1 MIVFRQIFHYIFN
14 MTILTSKIFNDG
26 EKKENDSEKENPLAE
41 KFLKTRQ
48 IILSGEINEENTAKT
63 IQQLLLLEADSD
75 KPIYIYIDSP
85 GGSIDSGFG
94 IYDVIRFINAPV
106 YTIGTGLI
114 ASMGSIILLAAPK
127 ERRLGLPNSH
137 YLIHQP
143 LIGGV
148 AQGVATDL
156 EIQAE
161 EISKSKEKLIKLI
174 SEETGKSVEQVA
186 KDCDR
191 DHWLTSDEAKDYGLI
206 SKVISSRKE
215 LQEIV
220 K

>member
-14 MTILTSKIFNDG
+14 MTILTSKILNDG
-26 EKKENDSEKENPLAE
+26 EKKEKDSEKENPLAE

-191 DHWLTSDEAKDYGLI
+191 DHWLIADEAKDYGLI

>member
-1 MIVFRQIFHYIFN
+1 MILN
-14 MTILTSKIFNDG
+14 EEEKKDA
-26 EKKENDSEKENPLAE
+26 EKKEDSLSE

-48 IILSGEINEENTAKT
+48 ILLSGEINEENAEK
-63 IQQLLLLEADSD
+63 INKQLLLLEADSD

-94 IYDVIRFINAPV
+94 IYDMIRFINAPV

-127 ERRLGLPNSH
+127 ERRFGLPNSH

-148 AQGVATDL
+148 ARGVATDL
-156 EIQAE
+156 EIQAV
-161 EISKSKEKLIKLI
+161 EIAKSKDKLVKLIAN
-174 SEETGKSVEQVA
+174 ETGKSEAEVRA
-186 KDCDR
+186 DCDR
-191 DHWLTSDEAKDYGLI
+191 DHWLTAEEAAAYGTNGLI
-206 SKVISSRKE
+206 SKIITKRSD
-215 LQEIV
+215 LN
-220 K
+220 

>member
-1 MIVFRQIFHYIFN
+1 M
-14 MTILTSKIFNDG
+14 KIFNENEED
-26 EKKENDSEKENPLAE
+26 KKNSEKESPFAE

-48 IILSGEINEENTAKT
+48 IILSGEINEENTAKV
-63 IQQLLLLEADSD
+63 IEQLLLLEADND

-94 IYDVIRFINAPV
+94 IYDIIRFINAPV

-114 ASMGSIILLAAPK
+114 ASMGSIILLSVPK
-127 ERRLGLPNSH
+127 ERRLALPNSH

-148 AQGVATDL
+148 ARGVATDL

-161 EISKSKEKLIKLI
+161 EIAKSKEKLIKLI
-174 SEETGKSVEQVA
+174 SLETGKPCEQVA

-191 DHWLTSDEAKDYGLI
+191 DHWLTAEEALEYGLV

>member
-1 MIVFRQIFHYIFN
+1 MNIV
-14 MTILTSKIFNDG
+14 LDKD
-26 EKKENDSEKENPLAE
+26 EKKPEMPQQDALAE

-48 IILSGEINEENTAKT
+48 IILSGEVSAENAEKV
-63 IQQLLLLEADSD
+63 IKQLLLLEADSD

-85 GGSIDSGFG
+85 GGSIDDGFG
-94 IYDVIRFINAPV
+94 IFDMIRFINAPV

-114 ASMGSIILLAAPK
+114 ASMGSIILLSVPK
-127 ERRLGLPNSH
+127 ERRFALPNSH

-148 AQGVATDL
+148 ARGVATDL

-161 EISKSKEKLIKLI
+161 EIAKSKKKLIKLI
-174 SEETGKSVEQVA
+174 ASETGKSEEQVE

-191 DHWLTSDEAKDYGLI
+191 DHWLTAEEALDYGLV
-206 SKVISSRKE
+206 SKIVSKRAD
-215 LQEIV
+215 LQ
-220 K
+220 

>member
-1 MIVFRQIFHYIFN
+1 
-14 MTILTSKIFNDG
+14 MTILKSQILNDDE
-26 EKKENDSEKENPLAE
+26 EKDKKSEKESPFAE

-63 IQQLLLLEADSD
+63 VEQLLLLESESD

-114 ASMGSIILLAAPK
+114 ASMGSIILLSAPK

-161 EISKSKEKLIKLI
+161 EIAKSKEKLIKLI
-174 SEETGKSVEQVA
+174 SDETGKPVDQVK

-191 DHWLTSDEAKDYGLI
+191 DHWLTADEAKDYGLI
-206 SKVISSRKE
+206 SKVISTRKE
-215 LQEIV
+215 LQEIA

>member
-1 MIVFRQIFHYIFN
+1 MSL
-14 MTILTSKIFNDG
+14 ILNEEKD
-26 EKKENDSEKENPLAE
+26 EKKEEKQDSLSE

-63 IQQLLLLEADSD
+63 IKQLLLLEADSD

-94 IYDVIRFINAPV
+94 IYDMIRFVNAPV

-114 ASMGSIILLAAPK
+114 ASMGSIILLSVPK
-127 ERRLGLPNSH
+127 ERRFALPNSH

-148 AQGVATDL
+148 ARGVATDL
-156 EIQAE
+156 NIQAA
-161 EISKSKEKLIKLI
+161 EIAKSKEKLIKLI
-174 SEETGKSVEQVA
+174 AAETGKDEAVVRA
-186 KDCDR
+186 DCDR
-191 DHWLTSDEAKDYGLI
+191 DHWLTADEALEYGLVGKII
-206 SKVISSRKE
+206 SKRSDLS
-215 LQEIV
+215 
-220 K
+220 

>member
-1 MIVFRQIFHYIFN
+1 MSTIFN
-14 MTILTSKIFNDG
+14 EKES
-26 EKKENDSEKENPLAE
+26 KKEGQPDSLSE

-48 IILSGEINEENTAKT
+48 IILSGAIDEENAAKV

-114 ASMGSIILLAAPK
+114 ASMGSIILLSVPK
-127 ERRLGLPNSH
+127 ERRLALPNSH

-143 LIGGV
+143 LISGV
-148 AQGVATDL
+148 ARGVTTDIN
-156 EIQAE
+156 IQAE
-161 EISKSKEKLIKLI
+161 EIAKSKQKLIKLI
-174 SEETGKSVEQVA
+174 ADETGKSVKQVEQ
-186 KDCDR
+186 DCDR
-191 DHWLTSDEAKDYGLI
+191 DHWLTAEEALEYGLVSRII
-206 SKVISSRKE
+206 SKRSE
-215 LQEIV
+215 LN
-220 K
+220 

>member
-1 MIVFRQIFHYIFN
+1 M
-14 MTILTSKIFNDG
+14 KIFNDNEE
-26 EKKENDSEKENPLAE
+26 EKKSEQKEDSLSE

-48 IILSGEINEENTAKT
+48 IILSGEINEENTAKV
-63 IQQLLLLEADSD
+63 IKQLLLLEADSD

-94 IYDVIRFINAPV
+94 IYDMIRFINAPV

-114 ASMGSIILLAAPK
+114 ASMGSIILLAVPK
-127 ERRLGLPNSH
+127 ERRFALPNSH

-148 AQGVATDL
+148 ARGVATDL

-161 EISKSKEKLIKLI
+161 EIAKSKKKLIKLI
-174 SEETGKSVEQVA
+174 AEETGKSETQVE

-191 DHWLTSDEAKDYGLI
+191 DHWLTAEEALEYGLV
-206 SKVISSRKE
+206 SKILSKRSD
-215 LQEIV
+215 LSA
-220 K
+220 

>member
-1 MIVFRQIFHYIFN
+1 
-14 MTILTSKIFNDG
+14 MTILKSQILNDD
-26 EKKENDSEKENPLAE
+26 EKKDKNSEKESPFAE

-63 IQQLLLLEADSD
+63 VEQLLLLESESD

-161 EISKSKEKLIKLI
+161 EIAKSKEKLIKLI
-174 SEETGKSVEQVA
+174 SDETGKPVDQVR

-191 DHWLTSDEAKDYGLI
+191 DHWLTADEAKDYGLI
-206 SKVISSRKE
+206 SKVISTRKE
-215 LQEIV
+215 LQEIT

>member
-1 MIVFRQIFHYIFN
+1 MSTIFN
-14 MTILTSKIFNDG
+14 EKES
-26 EKKENDSEKENPLAE
+26 KKEGQPDSLSE

-48 IILSGEINEENTAKT
+48 IILSGAIDEENAAKV

-114 ASMGSIILLAAPK
+114 ASMGSIILLSVPK
-127 ERRLGLPNSH
+127 ERRLALPNSH

-143 LIGGV
+143 LISGV
-148 AQGVATDL
+148 ARGVTTDIN
-156 EIQAE
+156 IQAE
-161 EISKSKEKLIKLI
+161 EIAKSKQKLIKLI
-174 SEETGKSVEQVA
+174 ADETGKSVKQVEQ
-186 KDCDR
+186 DCDR
-191 DHWLTSDEAKDYGLI
+191 DHWLTAEEALDYGLVSRII
-206 SKVISSRKE
+206 SKRSE
-215 LQEIV
+215 LN
-220 K
+220 